1 MNKTSQ
7 WAKALNES
15 TETLKTTISN
25 NEAQSTKEI
34 AEILR
39 NASQERLNTIKS
51 VINENKKELRTE
63 YGKFATLRTWQCL
76 LPLIP
81 FLLAAGFSIWAYVAY
96 QSLSGYQEQKEQ
108 WDMIAPKAYITKC
121 ELNGKN
127 PRVCVRVDPA
137 MVKFTDPKGNPLMIL
152 DGY

>member
-51 VINENKKELRTE
+51 VINENKEELNSE
-63 YGKFATLRTWQCL
+63 YRKFATLRTWQCL
-76 LPLIP
+76 LPLLP
-81 FLLAAGFSIWAYVAY
+81 FLLAAGFSIWAYIAY

-108 WDMIAPKAYITKC
+108 WDNIAHKAEIKTC
-121 ELNGKN
+121 TVNNKN
-127 PRVCVRVDPA
+127 PRPCVRVDTSGSWENGTL
-137 MVKFTDPKGNPLMIL
+137 MVIKG
-152 DGY
+152 Y

>member
-15 TETLKTTISN
+15 TETLKTTISS

-34 AEILR
+34 ADILR

-51 VINENKKELRTE
+51 VINENKEELRTE
-63 YGKFATLRTWQCL
+63 YRKFATLRTWQCL

-81 FLLAAGFSIWAYVAY
+81 FLLAAAFTIWAYVAY
-96 QSLSGYQEQKEQ
+96 QSLSGYQEQKAE
-108 WDMIAPKAYITKC
+108 WDKIAPKADITTC
-121 ELNGKN
+121 TVGGKN
-127 PRVCVRVDPA
+127 PRPCVRVDTTLTTKWGDY
-137 MVKFTDPKGNPLMIL
+137 MVIKG
-152 DGY
+152 Y